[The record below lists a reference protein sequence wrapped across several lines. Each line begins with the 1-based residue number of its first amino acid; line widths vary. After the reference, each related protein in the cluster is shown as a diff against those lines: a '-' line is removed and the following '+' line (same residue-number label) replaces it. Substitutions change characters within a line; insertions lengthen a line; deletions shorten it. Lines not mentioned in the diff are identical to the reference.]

1 MKEKPKMKPMH
12 IINYKKYMDMITKN
26 GKLLVDSNGN
36 RTNKGQGLTREARI
50 QEDIIRFF
58 IKMRE
63 KEFFEKGVSK

>member
-1 MKEKPKMKPMH
+1 
-12 IINYKKYMDMITKN
+12 MDMITKN